1 MSSIAYPVPVPPL
14 YHNIIVSRFASTAY
28 LGLYPSSRI
37 SLVAD
42 YITITLKIIS
52 DTLYVRYIVSNYTFI
67 FGILDIINDIIFI
80 SLILI
85 SSSQITII
93 KNIAH
98 HYIFTCFGLFDKNE
112 YMKNHTPILPEFGY
126 QTEHR
131 EEQPYLRFSRE
142 YNETRKH
149 YVYSSIPTTNHASTH
164 TQATH
169 PQATHPQATYPQAT
183 YPQAT
188 YPQATYPTTSA
199 SPSNSHREV
208 KPTIS
213 TTKYPHRV
221 ITPFKPS
228 FYARNTDETEYV
240 EDYQPPSPSPPPPSP
255 THQPV
260 FSPSYSSKNDMY
272 VNFDEY
278 DHGTTSYSNIFVSP
292 FYDSNGNPI
301 TICSSCNITL
311 LFILGNIFHL
321 LYQIMIY
328 INITDTCK
336 TYISLP
342 SQNITTMT
350 HFLC

>member
-1 MSSIAYPVPVPPL
+1 M
-14 YHNIIVSRFASTAY
+14 
-28 LGLYPSSRI
+28 
-37 SLVAD
+37 
-42 YITITLKIIS
+42 KIIS

-80 SLILI
+80 SLILV

-98 HYIFTCFGLFDKNE
+98 DYIFTCFGLFDKNE
-112 YMKNHTPILPEFGY
+112 YMKTHEE
-126 QTEHR
+126 Q
-131 EEQPYLRFSRE
+131 EQPYLRFSRE
-142 YNETRKH
+142 YNESRKH
-149 YVYSSIPTTNHASTH
+149 YVYSTIPTTNHATTH
-164 TQATH
+164 PQETQAT
-169 PQATHPQATYPQAT
+169 TH
-183 YPQAT
+183 
-188 YPQATYPTTSA
+188 PTTSA
-199 SPSNSHREV
+199 SPLNSHREV
-208 KPTIS
+208 KPIIS
-213 TTKYPHRV
+213 STKYSHRV

-240 EDYQPPSPSPPPPSP
+240 EDYHPPSPSPPPPSP

-260 FSPSYSSKNDMY
+260 FSSSYSSKNDMY

-278 DHGTTSYSNIFVSP
+278 DNGTTSYSNILVSP

-301 TICSSCNITL
+301 TLCSSCNITL
-311 LFILGNIFHL
+311 LFILGNIFHFI
-321 LYQIMIY
+321 YQIMIY

>member
-1 MSSIAYPVPVPPL
+1 MNNPYRIHSTICVNLIQLLMMSSIAYPIPAPPL

-67 FGILDIINDIIFI
+67 FGILDITNDIILI
-80 SLILI
+80 SLVLF

-98 HYIFTCFGLFDKNE
+98 HYIFTCCGLFDQNE
-112 YMKNHTPILPEFGY
+112 YMKNHTPVLPEFGY
-126 QTEHR
+126 QTENR

-142 YNETRKH
+142 YNESRKH
-149 YVYSSIPTTNHASTH
+149 YVYSSIPTTNHAT
-164 TQATH
+164 TH
-169 PQATHPQATYPQAT
+169 PQ
-183 YPQAT
+183 
-188 YPQATYPTTSA
+188 A

-208 KPTIS
+208 KPIIS
-213 TTKYPHRV
+213 TTKYSSYNRV

-240 EDYQPPSPSPPPPSP
+240 EDYHHHQPPSPSPSPSPPPPSP
-255 THQPV
+255 IHQPV

-278 DHGTTSYSNIFVSP
+278 DHGSTSYSNILVSP

-301 TICSSCNITL
+301 TLCSSCNITL
-311 LFILGNIFHL
+311 LFILGNIFHFI
-321 LYQIMIY
+321 YQIMIY
-328 INITDTCK
+328 INITNTCK

-342 SQNITTMT
+342 SHNITAMT